1 MENNRKKQVK
11 KKENQKGMN
20 SSIHE
25 KVAAIPHVFYDIAAI
40 NVKER
45 EFII

>member
-1 MENNRKKQVK
+1 MEINRNKQVK

-20 SSIHE
+20 SSTHE

>member
-1 MENNRKKQVK
+1 MEINRKKQVK

-25 KVAAIPHVFYDIAAI
+25 KVAAIPYMYFTI
-40 NVKER
+40 
-45 EFII
+45 